1 MRSLWPNMRN
11 FWGWKDKKVGAQLKL
26 CPHLGVDKVNTLRKN
41 ELFIFS
47 SCIIFLS
54 PSVTAGR
61 GSGHLGRSDGAA
73 SKSSILPS
81 AVAFGDLE
89 AQRASNLA
97 AYMPPLRIKY
107 EGAAAP
113 SCIPKVINRAC

>member
-1 MRSLWPNMRN
+1 M
-11 FWGWKDKKVGAQLKL
+11 
-26 CPHLGVDKVNTLRKN
+26 
-41 ELFIFS
+41 
-47 SCIIFLS
+47 
-54 PSVTAGR
+54 
-61 GSGHLGRSDGAA
+61 GRSDGAA

-81 AVAFGDLE
+81 AVGEADLE

-113 SCIPKVINRAC
+113 SCIPKRKNRFVNGLGQGVGPASIKVSALPAIVRP

>member
-1 MRSLWPNMRN
+1 MLHFPELHHFPVTFGDGRPEAAFTRLEVRGRPKGPRRTGTPARRSRG
-11 FWGWKDKKVGAQLKL
+11 WGEKEND
-26 CPHLGVDKVNTLRKN
+26 
-41 ELFIFS
+41 I
-47 SCIIFLS
+47 
-54 PSVTAGR
+54 

-97 AYMPPLRIKY
+97 AYTPPLRIKY
-107 EGAAAP
+107 EGAPAP
-113 SCIPKVINRAC
+113 SCIPKEIIKVF

>member
-1 MRSLWPNMRN
+1 MLHFPELHHFPVTFGDGRSEAAFTRLEVRGRPKGPRRTGTPTRRSRG
-11 FWGWKDKKVGAQLKL
+11 WGEKEND
-26 CPHLGVDKVNTLRKN
+26 R
-41 ELFIFS
+41 
-47 SCIIFLS
+47 
-54 PSVTAGR
+54 R
-61 GSGHLGRSDGAA
+61 SGHLGRSDGAA

-81 AVAFGDLE
+81 AVGEADLE

-113 SCIPKVINRAC
+113 SCIPKREK

>member
-1 MRSLWPNMRN
+1 M
-11 FWGWKDKKVGAQLKL
+11 
-26 CPHLGVDKVNTLRKN
+26 
-41 ELFIFS
+41 
-47 SCIIFLS
+47 
-54 PSVTAGR
+54 
-61 GSGHLGRSDGAA
+61 GRSDGAA

-97 AYMPPLRIKY
+97 AYMPPLRIEY

-113 SCIPKVINRAC
+113 SCIPRIMIRLFDSLERAGRRVF